1 MGLLTQM
8 LNLCDQNFLVVLL
21 LYQLK

>member
-1 MGLLTQM
+1 M
-8 LNLCDQNFLVVLL
+8 LNLCDQNFWVVLL